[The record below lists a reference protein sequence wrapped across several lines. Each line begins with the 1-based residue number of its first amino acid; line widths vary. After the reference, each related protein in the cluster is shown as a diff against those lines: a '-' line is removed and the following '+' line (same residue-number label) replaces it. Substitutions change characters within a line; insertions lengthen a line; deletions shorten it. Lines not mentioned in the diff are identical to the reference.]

1 MSTSVDSNGQRRG
14 THRNQSVER
23 AIRLLS
29 CFSEEEPSLTLAEI
43 TERVGTGKAT
53 THRYATVLREEGML
67 RYDGAA
73 GVYSLGPRIVELAA
87 VALAGLRVIKI
98 AGPHMER
105 LLSDVNETVVLSV
118 WDGERPVVVRVDDRT
133 DRIVRLVVQNGTRLP
148 LTSSQGKV
156 FLAFQDG
163 AERAGSG
170 VSREELESV
179 RRHGIAVNSQVV
191 QGVRAIAAPVF
202 QDREITA
209 TLAIVGTTSSIA
221 VEPESAQARAVRD
234 VAERLSAELGFIR
247 SEISTRTDEGASP

>member
-1 MSTSVDSNGQRRG
+1 MSTTVDPNGQRRG

-23 AIRLLS
+23 AIHLLS

-53 THRYATVLREEGML
+53 THRYATVLREQGML
-67 RYDGAA
+67 RYDGAE
-73 GVYSLGPRIVELAA
+73 GVYTLGPRIVELAA

-105 LLSDVNETVVLSV
+105 LLTDVNETVVLSV

-133 DRIVRLVVQNGTRLP
+133 DRVVRLVVQSGTRLP

-163 AERAGSG
+163 AEMAGSG
-170 VSREELESV
+170 VSHDELASV

-191 QGVRAIAAPVF
+191 QGVRAVAAPVF

-221 VEPESAQARAVRD
+221 AEPESAQARAVRD
-234 VAERLSAELGFIR
+234 AAARLSAELGFVR
-247 SEISTRTDEGASP
+247 SEASTRTDDRASP

>member
-1 MSTSVDSNGQRRG
+1 MTASSESNGRRG

-23 AIRLLS
+23 AISLLS

-53 THRYATVLREEGML
+53 THRYATVLREQGML
-67 RYDGAA
+67 RYNDAE
-73 GVYSLGPRIVELAA
+73 GVYTLGPRIVELAA
-87 VALAGLRVIKI
+87 VALAGLRVIKV

-105 LLSDVNETVVLSV
+105 LLTDVNETVVLSV
-118 WDGERPVVVRVDDRT
+118 WDGDRPVVVRVDDRT

-148 LTSSQGKV
+148 LSSSQGKV

-163 AERAGSG
+163 TERSGSG

-179 RRHGIAVNSQVV
+179 RRHGIAINSQVV
-191 QGVRAIAAPVF
+191 QGFRAIAAPVF

-209 TLAIVGTTSSIA
+209 TLAIVGTTSSVA
-221 VEPESAQARAVRD
+221 DDPDSPQARAVRD
-234 VAERLSAELGFIR
+234 AAARLSAELGFVR
-247 SEISTRTDEGASP
+247 SEGSRRADEGGSP